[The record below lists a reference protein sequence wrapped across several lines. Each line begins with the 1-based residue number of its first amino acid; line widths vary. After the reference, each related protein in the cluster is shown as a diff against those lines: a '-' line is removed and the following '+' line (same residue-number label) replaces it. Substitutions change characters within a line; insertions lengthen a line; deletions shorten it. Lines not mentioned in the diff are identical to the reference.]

1 MGSEMCIRDRAF
13 AVGIKGQAINKRLNW
28 HFSVSQPLQPIDGT
42 LSVSYDDYY
51 GRLVT
56 HHVDL
61 ADSRDLKALLQVKFI
76 W

>member
-1 MGSEMCIRDRAF
+1 M
-13 AVGIKGQAINKRLNW
+13 
-28 HFSVSQPLQPIDGT
+28 SQPLQPIDGT

>member
-1 MGSEMCIRDRAF
+1 M
-13 AVGIKGQAINKRLNW
+13 
-28 HFSVSQPLQPIDGT
+28 SVFNQSYGD
-42 LSVSYDDYY
+42 YDDYY